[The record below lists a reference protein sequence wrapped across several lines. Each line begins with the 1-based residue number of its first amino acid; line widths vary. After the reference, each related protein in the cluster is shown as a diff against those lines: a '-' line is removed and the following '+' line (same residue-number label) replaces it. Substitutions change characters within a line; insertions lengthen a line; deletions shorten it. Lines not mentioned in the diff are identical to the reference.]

1 MTLDQ
6 ILAFAI
12 IGGMMVAFIWG
23 RFRYDLVAAGA
34 LLAAVAAGIV
44 KPDDAFAGF
53 SDEIV
58 IIVGSALVVSAAISR
73 SGVTEAA
80 LRRFAPNISAPR
92 SQLIVLVLIVTV
104 LSAFVKNRR
113 ARHHAADRLPDGQA
127 LRRDAIDVPDAH
139 GLRLAAGRP
148 DDADRHVAEH
158 HPSRRP
164 C

>member
-6 ILAFAI
+6 VLAFTI
-12 IGGMMVAFIWG
+12 IGGMMVAFVWG

-34 LLAAVAAGIV
+34 LLAALAAGIV
-44 KPDDAFAGF
+44 KPDHAFSGF

-92 SQLIVLVLIVTV
+92 S
-104 LSAFVKNRR
+104 
-113 ARHHAADRLPDGQA
+113 
-127 LRRDAIDVPDAH
+127 
-139 GLRLAAGRP
+139 
-148 DDADRHVAEH
+148 
-158 HPSRRP
+158 
-164 C
+164 